1 MIRINTDYLNE
12 KMAAKKNILSKPF
25 KYFSESITELKK
37 VSWPTSREAINL
49 TITVVAI
56 SVLIG
61 LFLGF
66 FDLVFG
72 KALNFLLKK

>member
-1 MIRINTDYLNE
+1 MI
-12 KMAAKKNILSKPF
+12 MAVKKNILSKPV

-37 VSWPTSREAINL
+37 VSWPTSKEAINL
-49 TITVVAI
+49 TIIVVVI
-56 SVLIG
+56 SVIVG

-66 FDLVFG
+66 FDLIFG

>member
-1 MIRINTDYLNE
+1 MIRITTDYLNE
-12 KMAAKKNILSKPF
+12 NMAAKKSILSKPF

-37 VSWPTSREAINL
+37 VSWPTSKEAINL

-56 SVLIG
+56 SVVVG

-66 FDLVFG
+66 FDLIFG
-72 KALNFLLKK
+72 RALIFLLKK